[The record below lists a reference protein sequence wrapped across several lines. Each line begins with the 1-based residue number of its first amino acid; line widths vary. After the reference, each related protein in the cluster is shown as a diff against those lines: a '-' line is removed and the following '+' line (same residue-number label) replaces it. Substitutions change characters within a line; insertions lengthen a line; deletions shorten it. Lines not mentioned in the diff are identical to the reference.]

1 MIKLLVGIRIK
12 LILSSMFGKKKTS
25 GIALSIFG
33 LIGYCFFVNMF
44 AAPIV
49 FGTMLALKGSSYEW
63 IPISLVMGTAMFL
76 CFIGSVFTAQ
86 QQIYESKDNQMLLS
100 MPIKPGQILLS
111 RIFAIAIFNMIYALP
126 FFTGSA
132 IGYCIYSVSMG
143 PIQLIPLLILL
154 ISYVSMIVFITMLT
168 SLLAWGVSIIMSKIT
183 NKTLISTVLYMVF
196 FAIYFYAIFNLDNL
210 GEAIEKNAN
219 KLSSGIMT
227 FARPIY
233 YMGASVV
240 EQNILFV
247 AAFLVSL
254 LIPAFLMYIVIKKSF
269 FKILLHENKSKNK
282 MLKHSDKDFN
292 SHSAFIALLQKEI
305 ARFLRTP
312 MYFLSYGTSI
322 FFVAMMLAYLFIKK
336 DKFEDVVEL
345 LSIYGVSSTKALPA
359 IFSMLLYQFVSSGA
373 VLTSASINME
383 GKNIWIIKSLPI
395 KTIDIMLAKGLVPVI
410 ILLPIFEVESLLLIF
425 LFKISGS
432 AMILLLLMPIF
443 TMIFFSMFGLYINL
457 NHFKLDWLS
466 ENEAFKRAGGPTIA
480 SFSSMGSTVLFVIL
494 YLLIFSNIM
503 GFFGFMWLI
512 LAALVLGSVVMY
524 SMLKN
529 NAEKL
534 LLKVN

>member
-63 IPISLVMGTAMFL
+63 IPISLVMGIAMFL

-86 QQIYESKDNQMLLS
+86 QQIYESKDNQMLIS

-132 IGYCIYSVSMG
+132 IGYCIYSVSIG

-196 FAIYFYAIFNLDNL
+196 FAIYFYAVFNLDNL
-210 GEAIEKNAN
+210 GEAIEKNAD

-512 LAALVLGSVVMY
+512 LAALVLGSMVMY
-524 SMLKN
+524 AMLKN

>member
-33 LIGYCFFVNMF
+33 LVCYCFFVNMF
-44 AAPIV
+44 TAPIV

-63 IPISLVMGTAMFL
+63 IPISLAMGTAMFL

-86 QQIYESKDNQMLLS
+86 QQIYESKDNQMLIS
-100 MPIKPGQILLS
+100 MPIKPGHILIS

-132 IGYCIYSVSMG
+132 IGYCIYSVSTG

-183 NKTLISTVLYMVF
+183 NKTLISTVLYLVF
-196 FAIYFYAIFNLDNL
+196 FAIYFYSIFNLGNV
-210 GEAIEKNAN
+210 GETIEKNAD
-219 KLSSGIMT
+219 KITSGIMT

-240 EQNILFV
+240 EQNILFLS
-247 AAFLVSL
+247 AFIVSL
-254 LIPAFLMYIVIKKSF
+254 LIPAFLMYLVIKKSF
-269 FKILLHENKSKNK
+269 FKILLHENKTKKTKYKGGDYKSRPI
-282 MLKHSDKDFN
+282 FV
-292 SHSAFIALLQKEI
+292 ALLQKEV
-305 ARFLRTP
+305 ARFLKTP
-312 MYFLSYGTSI
+312 MYFMSYGTSI
-322 FFVAMMLAYLFIKK
+322 FFVAMMLIYLFIKK
-336 DKFEDVVEL
+336 DKLEDVVNV

-359 IFSMLLYQFVSSGA
+359 IFSMLLYQFVSTGA
-373 VLTSASINME
+373 LVTSASINME

-395 KTIDIMLAKGLVPVI
+395 RTIDILVAKGLVPVVT
-410 ILLPIFEVESLLLIF
+410 LLPVFEIESLLFVI
-425 LFKISGS
+425 LFNIKGVGI
-432 AMILLLLMPIF
+432 ILMLLMPIF
-443 TMIFFSMFGLYINL
+443 TMTFFSMFGIYINL
-457 NHFKLDWLS
+457 KHFKLDWIS

-480 SFSSMGSTVLFVIL
+480 SFSSLGITALFVIL
-494 YLLIFSNIM
+494 YLLIFGSFM
-503 GFFGFMWLI
+503 GFFAYMWFM
-512 LAALVLGSVVMY
+512 LASLAIGSVIIY

-529 NAEKL
+529 NADEL